1 MMRLALEKRRQN
13 RLLHAF
19 TATLLNI
26 FLLASFAAAEPLCK
40 EDTGSYY
47 VNVGLA
53 NDTFG
58 GGIDD
63 AFAVTIQRVRPR
75 TLAEVDKLKAFFYAE
90 GKDATGVDYSPGR
103 QYIWQ
108 QEGQVYRLFKRVTGK
123 KDVRLE
129 VFTMTFPPTKKQQFL
144 MRIMNSNPGLYASM
158 NLSAKLGVLGVMGV
172 EFHGRQGTV
181 DFINNLQIETSAAL
195 PKAYVGNADVML
207 YRFALDQGY
216 DGVSNEINPTDWADP
231 QVVLSR
237 KNEQFLLDNLGQF
250 YAGKGLTDDRDDVMN
265 KFGSAIT
272 VNGIKKEELKYI
284 YLSCAASGDSTH
296 GSPKSVFIPL
306 KVQEGSNSYYPVFIF
321 PSAFGTMDT
330 LYAELRNA
338 ALQARWWNATANAS
352 TGDLEQKDL
361 REALLR
367 ARVPY
372 IAYGI
377 AKSPTPG
384 ITANPE
390 YNVYVSL
397 RSLLISAAQA
407 ALNNQE
413 QTRYSLP
420 WTVDHG
426 LIMAEGTGSG
436 ATVNADGFYNT
447 LFMRFLPDI
456 TKFKMSASH
465 ITLTKK
471 KDKEQVAR
479 NLASAIASGYTLT
492 AAERTQAFR
501 AVLDSSAAYFELVE
515 KTLAELEK
523 DGGNLKIE
531 KSNAFELI
539 DKLQAV
545 NFTYDDLEWLKR
557 LTEVN
562 LPLHSLANDPMG
574 TKLVYLYLDDTLKN
588 KRLKDL
594 DMKMAEP
601 IVIDDTL
608 DQTTLA
614 AMLKTTTSD
623 AGIVLQSLKTSPTKA
638 RIEEIKRDLEV
649 LETGLPGQYSAKAA
663 ADTTAANS
671 IDPKKQV
678 RDDSY
683 TAMKSACTSDTKTF
697 NPALSEQ
704 DMVLYKT
711 VRDYHYGND
720 TVMDACTPK
729 VHAFVDARKEY
740 QAVVEQQR
748 PNVAEK
754 AKALEE
760 SREKIIKLKEELMR
774 LSNGVA
780 QTNAAIAEMNSSMR
794 QKSFTWKSWIEDAFT
809 DYFLSRDGAAI
820 AYDKLIKKLE
830 RAGVTV
836 ENRP

>member
-1 MMRLALEKRRQN
+1 MMRLALKKRRQN

-103 QYIWQ
+103 QYLWR

-172 EFHGRQGTV
+172 EFRGRQGSV
-181 DFINNLQIETSAAL
+181 DFINNLQVETSAAL

-216 DGVSNEINPTDWADP
+216 DGVSNEINSTDWADP
-231 QVVLSR
+231 KVVLSR

-250 YAGKGLTDDRDDVMN
+250 YAGAGFTDDRDDVMN
-265 KFGSAIT
+265 KFGFAIT

-296 GSPKSVFIPL
+296 GAPKSVFIPL
-306 KVQEGSNSYYPVFIF
+306 KVKEGTKSYYPVFIF
-321 PSAFGTMDT
+321 PAAFGTMDT

-338 ALQARWWNATANAS
+338 ALQARWWNAVANAS

-372 IAYGI
+372 VAYGI

-384 ITANPE
+384 ITAGNPD
-390 YNVYVSL
+390 YNVHVSL

-420 WTVDHG
+420 WTVDKG

-436 ATVNADGFYNT
+436 ATAVADGFYNT

-456 TKFKMSASH
+456 TNFKMTAKH
-465 ITLTKK
+465 IALTKQ
-471 KDKEQVAR
+471 KDKEQLAR
-479 NLASAIASGYTLT
+479 HLASAIASGYTLT
-492 AAERTQAFR
+492 AGERTQAFG
-501 AVLDSSAAYFELVE
+501 AALGSSKAYFELVE
-515 KTLAELEK
+515 KALAKLEN
-523 DGGNLKIE
+523 DSGLKIE
-531 KSNAFELI
+531 KPDALELI

-545 NFTYDDLEWLKR
+545 NFTYDDLDWLKR

-562 LPLHSLANDPMG
+562 LPLHSLASDPMG
-574 TKLVYLYLDDTLKN
+574 KKLVHLADTLKS

-594 DMKMAEP
+594 DVKMAEP
-601 IVIDDTL
+601 MVIDDTL

-614 AMLKTTTSD
+614 AMVKTATSD

-663 ADTTAANS
+663 ADTTAANA

-683 TAMKSACTSDTKTF
+683 TAMKSACTSGTKTF

-711 VRDYHYGND
+711 IRDYHYGND
-720 TVMDACTPK
+720 TVMAACTPK
-729 VHAFVDARKEY
+729 VNAFADARKEY
-740 QAVVEQQR
+740 QAIVELQR

-754 AKALEE
+754 AKALDE

-794 QKSFTWKSWIEDAFT
+794 EKSFTWKSWIEDAFT
-809 DYFLSRDGAAI
+809 DYFLSRDGTAI
-820 AYDKLIKKLE
+820 AYDKLVKKLE

>member
-1 MMRLALEKRRQN
+1 MMRLELKKRN
-13 RLLHAF
+13 KLLHAF
-19 TATLLNI
+19 TATVVNI
-26 FLLASFAAAEPLCK
+26 FLLASFATAEPLCK
-40 EDTGSYY
+40 EDSGSYY

-53 NDTFG
+53 NDTFS

-90 GKDATGVDYSPGR
+90 GKAANGVDYSPGR
-103 QYIWQ
+103 QYVWQ

-172 EFHGRQGTV
+172 EFQGRQGTV
-181 DFINNLQIETSAAL
+181 DFINNLQVETSAAL
-195 PKAYVGNADVML
+195 PKSYVGNADVML

-216 DGVSNEINPTDWADP
+216 DGVSSEINSTDWADP
-231 QVVLSR
+231 KVVLSR
-237 KNEQFLLDNLGQF
+237 KKEQFLLDNLGQF
-250 YAGKGLTDDRDDVMN
+250 YAGKGLTDDRDEIMN

-284 YLSCAASGDSTH
+284 YLSCAASGDNTH
-296 GSPKSVFIPL
+296 GSPKSVFVPL
-306 KVQEGSNSYYPVFIF
+306 KVQEGNNSYYPVFIF

-338 ALQARWWNATANAS
+338 ALQARWWNAAANAS

-367 ARVPY
+367 ARAPY

-377 AKSPTPG
+377 ASSPTPG
-384 ITANPE
+384 ITAENPE

-397 RSLLISAAQA
+397 RSLLISAAQS
-407 ALNNQE
+407 ALNNQG
-413 QTRYSLP
+413 QGRYSLP
-420 WTVDHG
+420 WTVDPE
-426 LIMAEGTGSG
+426 LIMAEGAGSG

-456 TKFKMSASH
+456 TNFKRADRH

-471 KDKEQVAR
+471 KDKDQVAR
-479 NLASAIASGYTLT
+479 NLASAIAGGYTRT
-492 AAERTQAFR
+492 AVERTQAFR
-501 AVLDSSAAYFELVE
+501 AVLNSSTAHFELVE
-515 KTLAELEK
+515 KALAELEK

-531 KSNAFELI
+531 MSNAFELI
-539 DKLQAV
+539 NKLKTV
-545 NFTYDDLEWLKR
+545 DFVYDDLDWLKR
-557 LTEVN
+557 LTAAN
-562 LPLHSLANDPMG
+562 LPLESLANDPMG
-574 TKLVYLYLDDTLKN
+574 TKLVYLADTLKN
-588 KRLKDL
+588 KNLKEL
-594 DMKMAEP
+594 DVKIADFM
-601 IVIDDTL
+601 VIDDTL

-614 AMLKTTTSD
+614 AMVKTATSD
-623 AGIVLQSLKTSPTKA
+623 AGIVLQSLKTSPSKA
-638 RIEEIKRDLEV
+638 RIEEIKQELEV

-663 ADTTAANS
+663 ADTAAANA

-683 TAMKSACTSDTKTF
+683 TAMKSACTSGTKTF

-704 DMVLYKT
+704 DMALYKT

-720 TVMDACTPK
+720 TVMAACTPK
-729 VHAFVDARKEY
+729 VNAFVDARKEY
-740 QAVVEQQR
+740 QAIVEQQR

-754 AKALEE
+754 AKALDE
-760 SREKIIKLKEELMR
+760 SHEKIVKLKEELMR

-794 QKSFTWKSWIEDAFT
+794 EKSFTWKSWIEDAFT
-809 DYFLSRDGAAI
+809 DYFLSRDGTAI
-820 AYDKLIKKLE
+820 AYDKLVKKLE

>member
-1 MMRLALEKRRQN
+1 MMQLTLKKRGRN
-13 RLLHAF
+13 RILHAF
-19 TATLLNI
+19 TATLVNI
-26 FLLASFAAAEPLCK
+26 FLLTSFAAAEPLRK
-40 EDTGSYY
+40 EDLGSYY

-63 AFAVTIQRVRPR
+63 AFEVTIQRVRPR

-90 GKDATGVDYSPGR
+90 GKDANGVDYSPGR

-129 VFTMTFPPTKKQQFL
+129 VFTLTFPPTKKQQFL

-172 EFHGRQGTV
+172 EFRGRQGNV
-181 DFINNLQIETSAAL
+181 DFINNLQVETSAAL

-216 DGVSNEINPTDWADP
+216 DGVSNEIDPTDWADP
-231 QVVLSR
+231 KVVLSR
-237 KNEQFLLDNLGQF
+237 EKEQFLLDNLGQF

-284 YLSCAASGDSTH
+284 YLNCAASGDSTH
-296 GSPKSVFIPL
+296 GAPKSVFIPL

-321 PSAFGTMDT
+321 PSAFGTMNT

-372 IAYGI
+372 IAYGV

-384 ITANPE
+384 TTANPE

-413 QTRYSLP
+413 QTRYFLP
-420 WTVDHG
+420 WAVDHA
-426 LIMAEGTGSG
+426 LIMAEGAGSG

-456 TKFKMSASH
+456 TNFKAADRH

-471 KDKEQVAR
+471 KDKDQVAR
-479 NLASAIASGYTLT
+479 NLASAIAGGYTLT

-501 AVLDSSAAYFELVE
+501 AVLDSSAAHFELVE
-515 KTLAELEK
+515 KALEK
-523 DGGNLKIE
+523 PRREGSTLEIIRTD
-531 KSNAFELI
+531 AFELI
-539 DKLQAV
+539 DKLKKV
-545 NFTYDDLEWLKR
+545 DFVYDDLDWLKR
-557 LTEVN
+557 LTTAN
-562 LPLHSLANDPMG
+562 LPLESLANDPIG
-574 TKLVYLYLDDTLKN
+574 VKLVYLADTLKN

-594 DMKMAEP
+594 DVKIAAPM
-601 IVIDDTL
+601 VIDDTL

-614 AMLKTTTSD
+614 AMLGTATSD
-623 AGIVLQSLKTSPTKA
+623 AGIVLQSLETSPSKA
-638 RIEEIKRDLEV
+638 RIGEIKQELEA

-663 ADTTAANS
+663 AETAAANA
-671 IDPKKQV
+671 IDPKKQL
-678 RDDSY
+678 RDAAY
-683 TAMKSACTSDTKTF
+683 TAMKTACTSGTKTF
-697 NPALSEQ
+697 NPAPSEH
-704 DMVLYKT
+704 DMVLYKI
-711 VRDYHYGND
+711 VWDYHYGND
-720 TVMDACTPK
+720 TVLAACTPE
-729 VHAFVDARKEY
+729 VNAFVDARQEY

-748 PNVAEK
+748 PSVAEK
-754 AKALEE
+754 AKAIEE
-760 SREKIIKLKEELMR
+760 SLERTIKLKEELMR

-780 QTNAAIAEMNSSMR
+780 QTNAAIAEINSSMR
-794 QKSFTWKSWIEDAFT
+794 EKNFTWKSWIKDALT
-809 DYFLSRDGAAI
+809 DYFLSNDGTDI
-820 AYDKLIKKLE
+820 AYDKLVKKLE
-830 RAGVTV
+830 RAGVTI